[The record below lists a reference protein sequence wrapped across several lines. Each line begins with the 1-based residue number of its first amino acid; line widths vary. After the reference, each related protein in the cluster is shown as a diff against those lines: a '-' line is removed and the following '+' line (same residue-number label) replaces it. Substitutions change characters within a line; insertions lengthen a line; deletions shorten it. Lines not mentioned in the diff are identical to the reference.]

1 MSHRCVGSSLVDTG
15 QRSGRLALV
24 LVVLVMQAACI
35 VPSGVARGGRYGYDN
50 SVSAACRQNP
60 ALCST
65 LSGKEL
71 AEVGIMVASVGSAL
85 QVLDNLT
92 RRSIEQALVECADL
106 ARSEVLLRYPTTFK
120 GPIPDSNEC
129 NEWTVDVQGNSMTWA
144 MRLGTEMHEVA
155 AQCAQK
161 QLDKLRPGGFSV
173 ESRYRYDSR
182 TGRWKQVSPEEER
195 ALVESGNQGEL
206 RGTLK
211 PDVVLHS
218 GNPLDIQAIY
228 DFKFPCVI
236 PDTSTRIT
244 WWDRYPKGHPYQ
256 NFDQAQMYQKLLGQT
271 VTSPTQNVA
280 RIVPRWGVV
289 P

>member
-1 MSHRCVGSSLVDTG
+1 MALSST
-15 QRSGRLALV
+15 RRALALV
-24 LVVLVMQAACI
+24 ALVVQVACSTS
-35 VPSGVARGGRYGYDN
+35 SGVARGGRYGYDN

-60 ALCST
+60 AQCAA

-71 AEVGIMVASVGSAL
+71 AEVGITVASVGSAL

-92 RRSIEQALVECADL
+92 RGSIEQALVECADL

-120 GPIPDSNEC
+120 GPAPDLNEC
-129 NEWTVDVQGNSMTWA
+129 NEWTVDAQGNSVTWA

-155 AQCAQK
+155 AQCAEER
-161 QLDKLRPGGFSV
+161 LDKLRPGGFSL

-182 TGRWKQVSPEEER
+182 TGQWKQVSPEQER

-211 PDVVLHS
+211 PDVVLHT
-218 GNPLDIQAIY
+218 GNPSNVLVIY
-228 DFKFPCVI
+228 DFKFPCVN
-236 PDTSTRIT
+236 PRDYKALTNWDT
-244 WWDRYPKGHPYQ
+244 YPTGHPYQ
-256 NFDQAQMYQKLLGQT
+256 GRTQKWMYRQLLGPNDL
-271 VTSPTQNVA
+271 SGQNIA
-280 RIVPRWGVV
+280 RIVPRWGVI

>member
-1 MSHRCVGSSLVDTG
+1 MSHRWVGSSLVDTR

-35 VPSGVARGGRYGYDN
+35 LPSGVARGGRYGYDN

-92 RRSIEQALVECADL
+92 RGSIEQALAECADL

-120 GPIPDSNEC
+120 GPRPDSNEC
-129 NEWTVDVQGNSMTWA
+129 NEWTVDAQGNSVTWA

-155 AQCAQK
+155 AQCAEK
-161 QLDKLRPGGFSV
+161 QLDTLRPGGFSV

-206 RGTLK
+206 RGSLK
-211 PDVVLHS
+211 PDVVLHTGDPS
-218 GNPLDIQAIY
+218 NVLAIY
-228 DFKFPCVI
+228 DFKFPCVN
-236 PDTSTRIT
+236 PRQAEELTDWGS
-244 WWDRYPKGHPYQ
+244 YPQGHPYHLRTQ
-256 NFDQAQMYQKLLGQT
+256 KQMYGQLLGPNDL
-271 VTSPTQNVA
+271 SGQNIA
-280 RIVPRWGVV
+280 RIVPRWGVIR
-289 P
+289 

>member
-1 MSHRCVGSSLVDTG
+1 MSHRGVGSSLVDTG

-24 LVVLVMQAACI
+24 LVVLVMQVACI

-60 ALCST
+60 ALCAA

-92 RRSIEQALVECADL
+92 RGSIEQALAECADL

-120 GPIPDSNEC
+120 GPTPDSNEC
-129 NEWTVDVQGNSMTWA
+129 NEWTVDTQGNSVTWA

-155 AQCAQK
+155 AQCAEK
-161 QLDKLRPGGFSV
+161 QLDKLRPGGFGV

-206 RGTLK
+206 RGSLK
-211 PDVVLHS
+211 PDVVLHTGDPS
-218 GNPLDIQAIY
+218 NVLAIY
-228 DFKFPCVI
+228 DFKFPCVTPREI
-236 PDTSTRIT
+236 QELTGWS
-244 WWDRYPKGHPYQ
+244 RYPKGHPHQ
-256 NFDQAQMYQKLLGQT
+256 GTTQEEMYNQLLGPNNI
-271 VTSPTQNVA
+271 SGQNAALV
-280 RIVPRWGVV
+280 VPRWGVIR
-289 P
+289 